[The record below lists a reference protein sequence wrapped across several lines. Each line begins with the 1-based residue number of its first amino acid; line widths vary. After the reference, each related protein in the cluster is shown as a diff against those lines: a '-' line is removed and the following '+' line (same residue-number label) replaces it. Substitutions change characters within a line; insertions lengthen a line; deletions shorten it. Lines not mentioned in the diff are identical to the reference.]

1 MSRWTPPQKN
11 DSLVLRLRYG
21 RHAFL
26 LSGDVERPIERRM
39 VGDTELSRIDVWKV
53 PHHGSKTSSTEPFLD
68 VIQPTFAV
76 ISVGLDNSY
85 GHPSRDV
92 IERLR
97 DRRAV
102 VFRTDEDGLISI
114 RSDGRRLYLDT
125 NRWSASAPQLLGI
138 F

>member
-1 MSRWTPPQKN
+1 VDTPENN

-26 LSGDVERPIERRM
+26 LCGDVERPIERRM
-39 VGDTELSRIDVWKV
+39 VGDNELSRTDVLKV

-68 VIQPTFAV
+68 AIQPTFAV

-85 GHPSRDV
+85 GHPNRDV

-97 DRRAV
+97 EHHAS
-102 VFRTDEDGLISI
+102 VFRTDEDSLISI
-114 RSDGRRLYLDT
+114 RSDGRRLHVDT